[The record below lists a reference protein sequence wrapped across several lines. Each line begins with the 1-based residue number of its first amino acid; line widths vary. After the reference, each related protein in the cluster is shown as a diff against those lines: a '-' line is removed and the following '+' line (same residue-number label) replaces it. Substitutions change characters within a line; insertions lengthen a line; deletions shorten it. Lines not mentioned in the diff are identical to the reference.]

1 MDHEQEMLDRLE
13 RIERLEKR
21 RLTFS
26 VIGVAL
32 TLAIAV
38 VLVATIAKVMPM
50 VNDVYTQIRPAL
62 GNIEEMTDSL
72 SQVDWAQLN
81 KLEDLDVAELN
92 QAITTLNDAVEALE
106 DAFAPIRDFVDRLL
120 P

>member
-1 MDHEQEMLDRLE
+1 MNHEQDLLDRLE
-13 RIERLEKR
+13 RIEKLEKH
-21 RLTFS
+21 RLVFS
-26 VIGVAL
+26 VISVVL

-38 VLVATIAKVMPM
+38 VLVATIVKVMPM
-50 VNDVYTQIRPAL
+50 VNDVYTQVQPAL
-62 GNIEEMTDSL
+62 GHIEEMTEAL
-72 SQVDWAQLN
+72 SQVDWSQLN

-106 DAFAPIRDFVDRLL
+106 NAFAPIRDFVDRLI